1 MRAEQKRTNVRFAII
16 IEEPLVKCK
25 PLFSQGKGIFM
36 NGPVFGTG
44 GIFGRTSV
52 ERRNKQ
58 RRAASLFDQLPFRF
72 FLLLSAQFHC
82 AFQETWPTYQPLNN
96 VFVFLCF
103 HSRGRSSLSSF
114 YYRSLLCNS
123 SFRNF
128 RAVSRS
134 ICLLFLQQPEL
145 L

>member
-1 MRAEQKRTNVRFAII
+1 MRAEQKRTNVLFAII

-52 ERRNKQ
+52 EHRNKQ
-58 RRAASLFDQLPFRF
+58 RRAASLFGQLPFRF

-82 AFQETWPTYQPLNN
+82 AFQETWLSR
-96 VFVFLCF
+96 FVWVTFRF
-103 HSRGRSSLSSF
+103 HSWLT
-114 YYRSLLCNS
+114 NS
-123 SFRNF
+123 PKLDPLISH
-128 RAVSRS
+128 
-134 ICLLFLQQPEL
+134 
-145 L
+145 